1 MERQRTQ
8 RAQYLVELMRHRP
21 YSTRRLQQLVKQYA
35 LAAGITKR
43 VYPHLFRHQLLT
55 YLTRQGIISPKLQ
68 LLSGHTAEQSLTVY
82 RALVLSDVAAE
93 YEAAMRV
100 FPVR

>member
-8 RAQYLVELMRHRP
+8 RATYLFESMRHRP
-21 YSTRRLQQLVKQYA
+21 YSTRRLRQLVKQYA
-35 LAAGITKR
+35 VAAGITKR

-55 YLTRQGIISPKLQ
+55 HLTRQGIMSPKLQ
-68 LLSGHTAEQSLTVY
+68 VLSGHATEQSLGVY
-82 RALVLSDVAAE
+82 RTLALSDVAVE